1 MPARAPLPW
10 AMRGMPRPWSIMTGA
25 FLLAAETIWSWNTGI
40 RQLGRL
46 AMFALVCCFVALA
59 VRTNLFALIVGA
71 ETAVALLW
79 AIWLA
84 K

>member
-1 MPARAPLPW
+1 MEYR
-10 AMRGMPRPWSIMTGA
+10 
-25 FLLAAETIWSWNTGI
+25 I

-59 VRTNLFALIVGA
+59 LHANFFALIFGA
-71 ETAVALLW
+71 ETAVAVLW

>member
-1 MPARAPLPW
+1 M
-10 AMRGMPRPWSIMTGA
+10 
-25 FLLAAETIWSWNTGI
+25 EYKI

-46 AMFALVCCFVALA
+46 AMVALVCCFVALA
-59 VRTNLFALIVGA
+59 VRANLFALIFGA
-71 ETAVALLW
+71 ETAVAVLW

>member
-1 MPARAPLPW
+1 MVGLSFGGRDNLV
-10 AMRGMPRPWSIMTGA
+10 MESR
-25 FLLAAETIWSWNTGI
+25 I
-40 RQLGRL
+40 RQLSRL

-59 VRTNLFALIVGA
+59 VRANLFALIFGA
-71 ETAVALLW
+71 ETAVAMLW